1 MTLWQLDF
9 GGGLYLQNALGASL
23 ELPAYALMKAR
34 RRSAPARPALA
45 PPTPGPRP
53 ALAPPLPTPLLPRLS
68 PPQVLADHLG
78 RRACWASFL
87 CTITRP

>member
-53 ALAPPLPTPLLPRLS
+53 EGGCMALYDVWRVWLYAGSHMVLHRAP
-68 PPQVLADHLG
+68 
-78 RRACWASFL
+78 
-87 CTITRP
+87 